1 MGTQAPVIHIYTRI
15 PDIFCIWTE
24 VGLKSLHIYKFW
36 RISEKKQPRADMPT
50 VTREWSFS
58 NEQLEQLQQFW
69 KMSSMREKLKFIFE
83 LCDLNSNMLVEKGEL
98 RSVLKGVFEYCGV
111 DDEDDLCRVDSI
123 VERIFEEKD
132 TNRDDLLT
140 EMEFL
145 AENEIDAELFQTF
158 ENLVDI
164 TPTVD

>member
-1 MGTQAPVIHIYTRI
+1 M
-15 PDIFCIWTE
+15 
-24 VGLKSLHIYKFW
+24 
-36 RISEKKQPRADMPT
+36 
-50 VTREWSFS
+50 
-58 NEQLEQLQQFW
+58 
-69 KMSSMREKLKFIFE
+69 
-83 LCDLNSNMLVEKGEL
+83 
-98 RSVLKGVFEYCGV
+98 
-111 DDEDDLCRVDSI
+111 DDEADLCRVDSI